1 MNAWSNIRQRITEV
15 NNESDKWKSQRK
27 HLLEIIKKV
36 ELWDIEPPSPD
47 SLSTSNLTEIIS
59 EARLAIKKG
68 NRERLEQLFQ
78 SASKLTTTQLR
89 LELRGDRLYEVK
101 ANKVQSSFGPLY
113 TITVDEEVFT
123 KIQNATLRSIKFNI
137 QEDNT

>member
-1 MNAWSNIRQRITEV
+1 MNTWNTVRQRITEV
-15 NNESDKWKSQRK
+15 NNESEKWKSQRK
-27 HLLEIIKKV
+27 HLLEIIKKA
-36 ELWDIEPPSPD
+36 ELWDIEPPAD
-47 SLSTSNLTEIIS
+47 SVSTSNLTEIIS
-59 EARLAIKKG
+59 EAKLAIKKG
-68 NRERLEQLFQ
+68 NQERLGELFQ